1 MTSFWKVFRWTV
13 RGTCWLVNTKMS
25 HGSEIKRSIIDYW
38 SLQTLNLIS
47 GSTKW
52 LLQSANSKCC
62 VISRRYLVFSH
73 NGLISS
79 GRQNFLQFRKIG
91 ETSKAGK
98 LQKTKYRFHR
108 HMQRPSP
115 VSAYDQT
122 RWPFKIYSRLFQAN
136 ETGQNCSVK
145 KINMSTK

>member
-13 RGTCWLVNTKMS
+13 RGRCWLVNTKMS

-79 GRQNFLQFRKIG
+79 GCQNFLQFRKIG

-108 HMQRPSP
+108 HMQRPP
-115 VSAYDQT
+115 AVSAYNQT
-122 RWPFKIYSRLFQAN
+122 RWPSQIPSGLFQAN
-136 ETGQNCSVK
+136 ETRQNCSEK
-145 KINMSTK
+145 QINMSSK